1 MYNNFEIY
9 YFSYQYLSIYT
20 VKIFQSIKDSFIYY
34 YSLIF
39 IIACLFFRKS
49 LFRIIRGNGDLMLEQ
64 YLPFVGLII
73 FGNIENLVLSSQGVV
88 AGVNPLKLGIASI
101 ICVSLWL
108 IIGTFG
114 TQLLIDYVDFIDFI
128 GGLAIFVLG
137 LQAMIQSVR
146 GE

>member
-1 MYNNFEIY
+1 MVIW
-9 YFSYQYLSIYT
+9 
-20 VKIFQSIKDSFIYY
+20 
-34 YSLIF
+34 
-39 IIACLFFRKS
+39 
-49 LFRIIRGNGDLMLEQ
+49 MLEQ

-101 ICVSLWL
+101 ICVAMWL

-114 TQLLIDYVDFIDFI
+114 TQLLINYVDFIEFI
-128 GGLAIFVLG
+128 GGLAIFILG
-137 LQAMIQSVR
+137 LQAMITSIR